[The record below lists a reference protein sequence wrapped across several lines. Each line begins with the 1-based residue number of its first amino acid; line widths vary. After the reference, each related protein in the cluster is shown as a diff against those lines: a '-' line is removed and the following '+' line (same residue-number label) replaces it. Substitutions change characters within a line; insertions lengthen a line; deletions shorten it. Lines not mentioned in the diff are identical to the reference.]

1 MNISLQVLLLIVF
14 AAALA
19 VLAFSAA
26 TIVSLG

>member
-1 MNISLQVLLLIVF
+1 MNIPMQILVLVLFV
-14 AAALA
+14 AALA